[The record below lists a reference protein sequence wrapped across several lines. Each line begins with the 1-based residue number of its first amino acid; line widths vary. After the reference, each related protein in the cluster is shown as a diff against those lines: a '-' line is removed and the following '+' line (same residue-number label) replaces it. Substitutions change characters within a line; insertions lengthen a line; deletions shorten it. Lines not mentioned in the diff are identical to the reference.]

1 MGRKEVVLKKGL
13 YKTCEGKEG
22 RGRRNGKAL
31 SSRASTPIVARTGL
45 APPKKVGHSIFGLE
59 MYLFPL
65 SPSLPLSVQF
75 PKNGFFP
82 L

>member
-1 MGRKEVVLKKGL
+1 MLKKGL
-13 YKTCEGKEG
+13 HKTYEGKEG
-22 RGRRNGKAL
+22 RGRRKGKAL
-31 SSRASTPIVARTGL
+31 PSRPQTPIVARPGHV
-45 APPKKVGHSIFGLE
+45 PPKKVSHSIFGLE

-82 L
+82 KFFPL